1 MRSRDG
7 ASWTGSTDYRT
18 PRTPADPDPDADE
31 AGPSHSVYR
40 HGRDRPRVFR
50 FFREL
55 PGVLLLALV
64 LAVVI
69 KTFLL
74 QAFFIPSSSMLPTFE
89 IDDRVLVSKI
99 AYRLSGPQP
108 GDLIVFDSPFASDSP
123 QEPLWERGVRNVLE
137 SVGVRTAQVEDLIK
151 RVIAVGGDRLE
162 IRGNRVLVNGIPL
175 DEPYLAAGYRMR
187 DMAAF
192 YVPAGHVWVMGDNR
206 DNSQDSRRFGPVPS
220 EDVVGRAFVRIWPLT
235 RWEGL

>member
-1 MRSRDG
+1 M
-7 ASWTGSTDYRT
+7 TGPTGHHT
-18 PRTPADPDPDADE
+18 PQRQTDPDPDGDVV
-31 AGPSHSVYR
+31 GPVNLVYH
-40 HGRDRPRVFR
+40 HGRDRPRVGR

-64 LAVVI
+64 LAIVI

-74 QAFFIPSSSMLPTFE
+74 QAFFIPSPSMLPTLE

-99 AYRLSGPQP
+99 AYRFNGPQP
-108 GDLIVFDSPFASDSP
+108 GDVIVFDSPFAIDSP
-123 QEPLWERGVRNVLE
+123 QEPLWERGVRTVLE
-137 SVGVRTAQVEDLIK
+137 AVGVRTARVEDLIK
-151 RVIAVGGDRLE
+151 RVIAVEGDRLE
-162 IRGNRVLVNGIPL
+162 IRDNRVLVNGIPL
-175 DEPYLAAGYRMR
+175 DEPYLAVGYRMR
-187 DMAAF
+187 DVSPF

-206 DNSQDSRRFGPVPS
+206 DNSQDSRRFGPVPM